1 MSVKSSNVP
10 EPAVMPIDR
19 KDWAKQLNLSNF
31 INTYYQYRDL
41 QSCGKCRKILIV
53 GPGQGFEVL
62 VLKWRGY
69 EVSTLD
75 IDETFVPNHIGSVH
89 DLNMFSDKEFDAVI
103 VSHVLEHMAVP
114 YLNTA
119 LKEIARVGRYAL
131 IYLPVAGKHGQIRF
145 IPGIRGI
152 DLSFICDFF
161 NYFEKPDGNTPRY
174 CQKQHFW
181 ELGMRGFRV
190 KDIKTRMEEFFNVI
204 SSYRNQ
210 DWLPSYNF
218 ILKSKN
224 G

>member
-1 MSVKSSNVP
+1 MSLNANNIP

-19 KDWAKQLNLSNF
+19 NAWAKQLNLSNF

-41 QSCGKCRKILIV
+41 QSCGKCEKILIV
-53 GPGQGFEVL
+53 GPGQGFDVL
-62 VLKWRGY
+62 VLRWRGY

-75 IDETFVPNHIGSVH
+75 IDETFIPDHIGSVH
-89 DLNMFSDKEFDAVI
+89 DLSMFSDMEFDAVI

-131 IYLPVAGKHGQIRF
+131 IYLPVAGRHGQLRF

-152 DLSFICDFF
+152 DLSFIWDIF
-161 NYFEKPDGNTPRY
+161 NYFEKPDGNTPCY

-181 ELGMRGFRV
+181 ELGMRGFRI
-190 KDIKTRMEEFFNVI
+190 KDIKKRMGEFFNVI

-210 DWLPSYNF
+210 YWIPSYNF
-218 ILKSKN
+218 ILKSKI